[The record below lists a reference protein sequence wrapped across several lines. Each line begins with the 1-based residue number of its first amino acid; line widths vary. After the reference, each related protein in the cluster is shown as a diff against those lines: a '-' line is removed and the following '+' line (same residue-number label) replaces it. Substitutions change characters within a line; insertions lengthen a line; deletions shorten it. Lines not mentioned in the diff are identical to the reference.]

1 MSKTKEY
8 RIVINKIKKAVKEEM
23 NHAIHWELSDWSYEG
38 ELYVKSMVCNELAE
52 EFINNEIDNKNS
64 YD

>member
-38 ELYVKSMVCNELAE
+38 ELCGKNMLREDHDYCDICGDCNEE
-52 EFINNEIDNKNS
+52 
-64 YD
+64 